1 MTELSR
7 RISSLSQR
15 NPGELCLGAF
25 CALQLFLEYTNCFPF
40 MDCGCLSNSV
50 YVFLQECM
58 PGFIYKSCLVS
69 MDNDPS
75 SWFLTVSDEMSRIS
89 KSVRLASF
97 KYSLLS
103 DKLGQTSHHEFW
115 MLKRFSNSLGW
126 VKILRSNLEKEKQI
140 PKICHGNQSKS
151 IKIAAGNLNP
161 KTRATA

>member
-75 SWFLTVSDEMSRIS
+75 SWFLTVENFQVS
-89 KSVRLASF
+89 KTRLFQIFFAVWE
-97 KYSLLS
+97 
-103 DKLGQTSHHEFW
+103 TSHHEFW